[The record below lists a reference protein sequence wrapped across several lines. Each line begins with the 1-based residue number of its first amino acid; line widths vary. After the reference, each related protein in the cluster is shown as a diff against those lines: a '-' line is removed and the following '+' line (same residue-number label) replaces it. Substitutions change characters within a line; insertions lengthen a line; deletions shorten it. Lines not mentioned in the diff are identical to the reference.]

1 MIAYHKTLGQ
11 FYYDVRTNHIEDE
24 IITAMGRNVSD
35 SERRSFSNSLP
46 RIKDVLEL
54 CDLPEDV
61 EVALEY
67 RIPLTDRRV
76 DFMIAGSD
84 ENGLRRLQFPPKPD
98 EAVIRTI
105 VRFFC
110 HGLYASLTTLIRF
123 WI

>member
-1 MIAYHKTLGQ
+1 MIAYRKTLGK
-11 FYYDVRTNHIEDE
+11 FFHDIRTNQIEDE
-24 IITAMGRNVSD
+24 IVAALGRNVSG

-54 CDLPEDV
+54 CNLPEDV

-84 ENGLRRLQFPPKPD
+84 ENGVD
-98 EAVIRTI
+98 
-105 VRFFC
+105 
-110 HGLYASLTTLIRF
+110 HLIICELKQWDRV
-123 WI
+123 